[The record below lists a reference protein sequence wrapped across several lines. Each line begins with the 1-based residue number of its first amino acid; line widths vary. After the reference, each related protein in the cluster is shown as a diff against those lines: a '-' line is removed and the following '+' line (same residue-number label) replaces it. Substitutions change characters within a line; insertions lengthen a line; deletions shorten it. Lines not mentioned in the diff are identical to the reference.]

1 VLRFKNLGSGSAGT
15 ATVVEAR
22 CGAQVSRLLIDCGL
36 SVKEL
41 SKRLAQADLTLEDL
55 DAVFVTHE
63 HADHIGHTQ
72 QLAKRTALPV
82 WMSRGTA
89 LASGVLEWGLPSDK
103 LLLVKDGQTLTLG
116 SLQLQPFTVPH
127 DAREPLQLRCSDGAS
142 SLGVLTDLGHGSN
155 HVVQALQTCQALLL
169 ECNHDSELLAQS
181 AYPPFLKKRIA
192 GPLGHLSN
200 SESAQLASALNHS
213 GLNLLVAAH
222 LSERNNR
229 PDMAQAVL
237 SLALGCGIDDIPV
250 ADPLEG
256 TPWYTVQ

>member
-1 VLRFKNLGSGSAGT
+1 VLRFKNLGSGSAGN

-41 SKRLAQADLTLEDL
+41 SKRLAQADLNLDDL

-72 QLAKRTALPV
+72 QLAKRTSLPV

-89 LASGVLEWGLPSDK
+89 LASGVLEWGLPSDQ
-103 LLLVKDGQTLTLG
+103 LHFAKDGQPISLG
-116 SLQLQPFTVPH
+116 ALQLQPFTVPH
-127 DAREPLQLRCSDGAS
+127 DAREPLQLRCSDGAH
-142 SLGVLTDLGHGSN
+142 SLGVLTDLGHGSD
-155 HVVQALQTCQALLL
+155 HVVQALQACHALLL
-169 ECNHDSELLAQS
+169 ECNHDSELLSQS
-181 AYPPFLKKRIA
+181 AYPSFLKKRIA

-200 SESAQLASALNHS
+200 AESAQLASALRHD

-229 PDMAQAVL
+229 PDMAQTVL
-237 SLALGCGIDDIPV
+237 SLALDCAPEDIPV
-250 ADPLEG
+250 ADPLNG
-256 TPWYTVQ
+256 TPWYTVH

>member
-1 VLRFKNLGSGSAGT
+1 MLRFKNLGSGSAGN

-22 CGAQVSRLLIDCGL
+22 CGAQVTRLLIDCGL

-41 SKRLAQADLTLEDL
+41 TKRLAQAQLQLEDL

-72 QLAKRTALPV
+72 QLAKRTAIPV

-89 LASGVLEWGLPSDK
+89 LASGVLDWGMPSEQ
-103 LLLVKDGQTLTLG
+103 LQFVKDGQVLELG
-116 SLQLQPFTVPH
+116 ALQLQPFTVPH
-127 DAREPLQLRCSDGAS
+127 DAREPLQLRCSDGAN
-142 SLGVLTDLGHGSN
+142 SLGVLTDLGHGSD
-155 HVVQALQTCQALLL
+155 HVIQALQACQALLL

-181 AYPPFLKKRIA
+181 AYPPFLKKRIS

-200 SESAQLASALNHS
+200 AESAKLATALHHS
-213 GLNLLVAAH
+213 GLKLLVAAH

-237 SLALGCGIDDIPV
+237 SHALGCAANDIPV

-256 TPWYTVQ
+256 TCWYTVH

>member
-1 VLRFKNLGSGSAGT
+1 M
-15 ATVVEAR
+15 VEAR
-22 CGAQVSRLLIDCGL
+22 CGSQVSRLLIDCGL
-36 SVKEL
+36 SIKEL
-41 SKRLAQADLTLEDL
+41 SKRLAQADLNVEDL

-72 QLAKRTALPV
+72 QLAKRVPLSV

-89 LASGVLEWGLPSDK
+89 LASGVLGWGLPSDQ
-103 LLLVKDGQTLTLG
+103 LQFVKDGQTLTLG
-116 SLQLQPFTVPH
+116 SLEVRPFTVPH

-181 AYPPFLKKRIA
+181 AYPGFLKKRIA

-200 SESAQLASALNHS
+200 SESAQLASALHHE

-237 SLALGCGIDDIPV
+237 AAALGCGADDIPV

-256 TPWYTVQ
+256 TPWYTVH

>member
-1 VLRFKNLGSGSAGT
+1 MLRFKNLGSGSAGN

-22 CGAQVSRLLIDCGL
+22 CGSQVSRLLIDCGL

-41 SKRLAQADLTLEDL
+41 ARRLALADLQLEDL
-55 DAVFVTHE
+55 DAVFITHE

-72 QLAKRTALPV
+72 QLAKRCSLPV
-82 WMSRGTA
+82 WMSKGTA
-89 LASGVLEWGLPSDK
+89 LASGVLDWGLPSDQ
-103 LLLVKDGQTLTLG
+103 LVFVKDGQSLGLG

-142 SLGVLTDLGHGSN
+142 SLGVLTDLGHGSD
-155 HVVQALQTCQALLL
+155 HVVQALQSCQALLL
-169 ECNHDSELLAQS
+169 ECNHDSDLLAQS
-181 AYPPFLKKRIA
+181 AYPTFLKKRIA

-200 SESAQLASALNHS
+200 AESAQLASALRHD

-222 LSERNNR
+222 LSEKNNR
-229 PDMAQAVL
+229 PDMAQMVL
-237 SLALGCGIDDIPV
+237 SAALGCGASDIPV

-256 TPWYTVQ
+256 TPWYTVH

>member
-1 VLRFKNLGSGSAGT
+1 MLRFKNLGSGSAGN
-15 ATVVEAR
+15 ATVVEAL
-22 CGAQVSRLLIDCGL
+22 CGTQVSRLLIDCGL
-36 SVKEL
+36 SIKEL
-41 SKRLAQADLTLEDL
+41 SKRLAQADLNLEDL

-89 LASGVLEWGLPSDK
+89 LASGVLGWGLPNEQ
-103 LLLVKDGQTLTLG
+103 LQLVKDGQTLTLG
-116 SLQLQPFTVPH
+116 SLQLHPFTVPH

-142 SLGVLTDLGHGSN
+142 SLGVLTDLGHGSD
-155 HVVQALQTCQALLL
+155 HVVEALQNCQALLL
-169 ECNHDSELLAQS
+169 ECNHDSEMLAQS
-181 AYPPFLKKRIA
+181 AYPSFLKKRIA

-200 SESAQLASALNHS
+200 NESAHLASALQHK

-229 PDMAQAVL
+229 PDMAQTVL
-237 SLALGCGIDDIPV
+237 AAALGCSASDIPV
-250 ADPLEG
+250 ADPLNG